1 MIKDILI
8 KCTMNTAETDT
19 IHNNKDKDS
28 HFSSFPFKS
37 IENKWQQI
45 WENQTPS
52 TTKTPDLKKLY
63 VLEMFPYPSGKLHM
77 GHVRNYTIGDA
88 IARYYALKGYQILHP
103 MGWDA
108 FGLPAENAAI
118 QNNTHPKKWTEQNIL
133 DMKKQLKMLGLS
145 YDWSKEIATCSPEY
159 YAQQQKLFLDFY
171 NKGLMERK
179 ESWVNWDPIDNSVLA
194 NEQVINGR
202 GWRSGALVEKKLL
215 KQWSCKIT
223 HYADELLQDLNQ
235 LNEWPEKVVKMQ
247 ENWIGKSEGAIV
259 HFKGE
264 SDDFEINVFTTR
276 PDTLFGCSFVAI
288 SSAHPLATAWSQN
301 DEDMQE
307 FIKECQKTTTT
318 EEAVSK
324 AEKLG
329 YNTKRFVN
337 HPFTQQLVPVYIAN
351 FVLMEYGT
359 GAVFGCPAHDERDF
373 EFATKYNLPITQVVD
388 SDDELPYTGE
398 GKIIRSD
405 FLNGLSIPQAKTE
418 AIEALIA
425 RGLGERHITFRLR
438 DWLVS
443 RQRYWG
449 CPIPIIHCDSCG
461 VVPVPTAD
469 LPVKLP
475 DDVTFDKPGNPL
487 DHHPT
492 WKHVDC
498 PKCGKKA
505 VRETDTLDTF
515 FDSSWYFF
523 RYADN
528 QYASPINS
536 KEANFWAPVDWYI
549 GGIEHAV
556 LHLLYARFFTK
567 VLRDLGYVE
576 CDEPFKRLLTQG
588 MVCHETYQ
596 TQEGAWLYP
605 YEVTKLK
612 DGSYITTE
620 TQKPVV
626 VGGNIKMSKSKKNLV
641 DPLEILASYG
651 ADVAR
656 LFILSDTP
664 PEKDFD
670 WNTEALDGCW
680 RYINRIWRLC
690 EMMGNHY
697 NQSASET
704 SQDDLKYKAHQFLDK
719 MHDSYSKNAFN
730 KAIAFHR
737 EFAKDLE
744 TLYKTSSKETLGEA
758 LKYFIIALY
767 PIAPHICS
775 EAYERIFNVSF
786 DASIVLPDA
795 NPQFTKQNVITIAV
809 QVNGKMRGTFD
820 IEPDSSDNIMVEKAL
835 NVETVKNYATSDNLK
850 KSIVIKNRLVNLIVG
865 S

>member
-1 MIKDILI
+1 MASND
-8 KCTMNTAETDT
+8 TDT
-19 IHNNKDKDS
+19 LHNNKDKDA

-37 IENKWQQI
+37 IETKWQNI
-45 WENQTPS
+45 WEQQTTHAAS
-52 TTKTPDLKKLY
+52 SKDLKKLY

-88 IARYYALKGYQILHP
+88 IARYHSLKGYQILHP

-118 QNNTHPKKWTEQNIL
+118 QNNTHPKKWTDQNIAE
-133 DMKKQLKMLGLS
+133 MKKQLKMLGLS

-159 YAQQQKLFLDFY
+159 YSQQQKLFLDFY
-171 NKGLMERK
+171 NKDLMERK

-202 GWRSGALVEKKLL
+202 GWRSGAIVEKRLL

-223 HYADELLQDLNQ
+223 QYAEELLNDLNQ
-235 LNEWPEKVVKMQ
+235 LGEWPEKVVKMQ
-247 ENWIGKSEGAIV
+247 ENWIGRSEGAIV
-259 HFKGE
+259 HFKGNNE
-264 SDDFEINVFTTR
+264 DFQINVFTTR
-276 PDTLFGCSFVAI
+276 PDTLFGCSFIAI
-288 SSAHPLATAWSQN
+288 APAHPLASSWAQKDTS
-301 DEDMQE
+301 MQE
-307 FIKECQKTTTT
+307 FIQECQKTTTT
-318 EEAVSK
+318 EEALSK

-329 YNTKRFVN
+329 YNTNRFVI
-337 HPFTQQLVPVYIAN
+337 HPFNNQLIPVYVAN
-351 FVLMEYGT
+351 FVLLEFGT
-359 GAVFGCPAHDERDF
+359 GAVFGCPAHDDRDF
-373 EFATKYNLPITQVVD
+373 EFATKYTLPIMQVVESED
-388 SDDELPYTGE
+388 KLPYTGD
-398 GKIIRSD
+398 GKIINSE
-405 FLNGLSIPQAKTE
+405 FLNGLSCADAKAK
-418 AIEALIA
+418 AIDEIES
-425 RGLGERHITFRLR
+425 RKMGERHITFRLR

-449 CPIPIIHCDSCG
+449 CPIPIIYCDSCG
-461 VVPVPTAD
+461 IVPVPKAD
-469 LPVKLP
+469 LPVQLP
-475 DDVTFDKPGNPL
+475 DDVSFDKPGNPL

-498 PKCGKKA
+498 PQCSKPA
-505 VRETDTLDTF
+505 LRETDTLDTF

-528 QYASPINS
+528 QASQPINS
-536 KEANFWAPVDWYI
+536 EKANFWAPVDWYI

-576 CDEPFKRLLTQG
+576 CSEPFKRLLTQG

-596 TQEGAWLYP
+596 NEDGSWLYP
-605 YEVTKLK
+605 YEITKLK
-612 DGSYITTE
+612 NGSYVTTE
-620 TQKPVV
+620 GEKPVI

-680 RYINRIWRLC
+680 RYINRVWRLC
-690 EMMGNHY
+690 EMFGEYYNHSSIQ
-697 NQSASET
+697 ND
-704 SQDDLKYKAHQFLDK
+704 QDDLKYKAHQFLEK
-719 MHDSYSKNAFN
+719 MHDSYAKNAFN
-730 KAIAFHR
+730 KVIAFHR
-737 EFAKDLE
+737 EFARELE
-744 TLYKTSSKETLGEA
+744 VSYKGASKEVFEEA
-758 LKYFIIALY
+758 LKFFIITLY
-767 PIAPHICS
+767 PIAPHVCS
-775 EAYERIFNVSF
+775 ETYERIFGEVF
-786 DASIVLPDA
+786 DASHGLPDA
-795 NPQFTKQNVITIAV
+795 DPTFSKQNVITIAV

-820 IEPDSSDNIMVEKAL
+820 IAPDTSDDIMTEQAL
-835 NVETVKNYATSDNLK
+835 AVDAVKNYANVGNLK
-850 KSIVIKNRLVNLIVG
+850 KSIVVKNRLVNLIVG
-865 S
+865 